1 MSEARAKSPASNWRM
16 RSGRTGAMMP
26 KASMSE
32 PTIMRMK
39 TRAARLGFAVGV
51 GKGEE
56 DKFAPVKREIVA
68 RNERARQRIRWV
80 REIFLARI
88 QVRLSYGQR
97 IRGKAR
103 RRLLHRRDAGVAG
116 FYCVWVFEWNL
127 GGGYS
132 TVVFRS
138 NSRTSIWRDH
148 ILSGESARN

>member
-1 MSEARAKSPASNWRM
+1 MSEARAKSPPSNCRM

-51 GKGEE
+51 GKGEA

-68 RNERARQRIRWV
+68 RNGGARQRIRWV

-88 QVRLSYGQR
+88 QGRLSYGQR
-97 IRGKAR
+97 IRRKAR
-103 RRLLHRRDAGVAG
+103 GRLLHRRDAGVAG
-116 FYCVWVFEWNL
+116 FDCVWFLEWNF

-132 TVVFRS
+132 TVVFKP
-138 NSRTSIWRDH
+138 N
-148 ILSGESARN
+148 